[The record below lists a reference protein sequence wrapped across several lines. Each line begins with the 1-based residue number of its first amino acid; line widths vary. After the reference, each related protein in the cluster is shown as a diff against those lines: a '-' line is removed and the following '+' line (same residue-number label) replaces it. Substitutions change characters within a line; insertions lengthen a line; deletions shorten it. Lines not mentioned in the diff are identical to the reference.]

1 MRVASGSAMDD
12 SSHSCAQ
19 VSMDESRTRFDKVQE
34 EEPESWEGAARIY
47 EYGSAANPEL
57 PKVPVVVHPASL
69 HESGA
74 TRVIPF
80 DLSELLGGQAPA
92 SPNLDGV
99 LHPYHNRRSPSRP
112 KPRPRPRRI
121 M

>member
-1 MRVASGSAMDD
+1 MDD

-19 VSMDESRTRFDKVQE
+19 VSMDDSRTRFADVKE

-80 DLSELLGGQAPA
+80 DLSELLGGQGPCTSPILMA
-92 SPNLDGV
+92 SASTGEAEITGAHYNGRLALRNLLILEWILG
-99 LHPYHNRRSPSRP
+99 
-112 KPRPRPRRI
+112 
-121 M
+121 